1 MTWVNLK
8 FGVGLEIEH
17 PESLEFTVVI
27 SKIQKII
34 EACLDITDDKLI
46 ITYDQVWGDWEVK
59 E

>member
-1 MTWVNLK
+1 MTWVNIK
-8 FGVGLEIEH
+8 WEVGLEVEH
-17 PESLEFTVVI
+17 PKGLEFTVVI

-46 ITYDQVWGDWEVK
+46 ITYDQVLGDWEVK